1 MHWKACMRLLG
12 GVLFLTMLV
21 LGAGELFAAKQ
32 AAKQIVKQLGGFASP
47 LQGGGWELEFQLRGQ
62 DLTDEGLMLVAS
74 LDDVVILNLRDTKIT
89 STGLKHIRNFTNL
102 RRLHIERTAVDDSGI
117 PFLASLSQLE
127 YLNLYGTRIT
137 DKSLKSLSALKN
149 LRQLFV
155 WQTGV
160 TTKGVEELRKS
171 LPKLKVSM
179 GVDLLTIV
187 DEKKRDKPE
196 APTVLK
202 WLPEGGDKKPP
213 KRSVFGTFIMVYFE
227 NKRSHPV
234 KLYWID
240 YNGQLKFYADIDAG
254 AKREQ
259 TSYSGAVWRIDDAQD
274 QALGYF
280 VTTQKSS
287 IAVIPKE

>member
-1 MHWKACMRLLG
+1 MSRKACIRLLG
-12 GVLFLTMLV
+12 AL
-21 LGAGELFAAKQ
+21 LFAAMPGAEKLS
-32 AAKQIVKQLGGFASP
+32 AVREADKQIIEQLGGLASP

-62 DLTDEGLMLVAS
+62 DLTDEGLELVAS
-74 LDDVVILNLRDTKIT
+74 LDEVVILNLRDTKIT
-89 STGLKHIRNFTNL
+89 SAGLQHIRNFTNL

-117 PFLASLSQLE
+117 QFLVSLSQLE
-127 YLNLYGTRIT
+127 YLNLYGTNIT
-137 DKSLKSLSALKN
+137 NESLKSLAGLKN

-160 TTKGVEELRKS
+160 TPKGVEELKKS
-171 LPKLKVSM
+171 LPNLKVSM
-179 GVDLLTIV
+179 GVDLSRIV
-187 DEKKRDKPE
+187 AEKKKDKPE
-196 APTVLK
+196 DPTVLK

-240 YNGQLKFYADIDAG
+240 YNGKLKFYADIDAG

-259 TSYSGAVWRIDDAQD
+259 TSYSGAVWRIDNAQD

-287 IAVIPKE
+287 IAVIPQE

>member
-1 MHWKACMRLLG
+1 MDRTEQ
-12 GVLFLTMLV
+12 GVCGKIRIFRFCFFIIKIYENCFTPTTFSSLYILPSITDHIAF
-21 LGAGELFAAKQ
+21 F
-32 AAKQIVKQLGGFASP
+32 QI
-47 LQGGGWELEFQLRGQ
+47 
-62 DLTDEGLMLVAS
+62 
-74 LDDVVILNLRDTKIT
+74 N
-89 STGLKHIRNFTNL
+89 
-102 RRLHIERTAVDDSGI
+102 I

-227 NKRSHPV
+227 NRRNHPV

-240 YNGQLKFYADIDAG
+240 YSGSRKLYGEI
-254 AKREQ
+254 AKGGERQ
-259 TSYSGAVWRIDDAQD
+259 QNTYSDAVWLVTDEKDKPI
-274 QALGYF
+274 GYF
-280 VTTQKSS
+280 VAGTKMALA
-287 IAVIPKE
+287 IIPK